1 MMEASLPSLESL
13 LLYIG
18 VDSYGFDG
26 DKDTIKSLLND
37 SDFPALKY
45 LGLEDS
51 EIQDDI
57 AEIVFNCKYISQIN
71 TLDLANGSLTDKG
84 GQLIA
89 DKIKDYPNIKKI
101 DLHYHYMTDDIMD
114 KLDDIADELDI
125 DIDLDDDQEAD
136 EYDGEVYYDPMLTE

>member
-1 MMEASLPSLESL
+1 M
-13 LLYIG
+13 LYIG

-57 AEIVFNCKYISQIN
+57 AEIVFDCKYISQIN
-71 TLDLANGSLTDKG
+71 TLDLANGTLTDKG

-136 EYDGEVYYDPMLTE
+136 EYDGEVYYYPMLTE